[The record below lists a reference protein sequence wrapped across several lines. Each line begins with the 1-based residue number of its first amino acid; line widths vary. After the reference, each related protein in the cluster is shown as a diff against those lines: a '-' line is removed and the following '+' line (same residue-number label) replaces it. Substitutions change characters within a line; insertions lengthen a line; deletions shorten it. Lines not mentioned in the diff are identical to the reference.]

1 MKESGND
8 TVARTCCLYPPA
20 NLPRGRHFFQANEG
34 KVIPIIIV
42 ITPLIVFVT
51 ESQEMNF
58 WLFSRRI
65 HFNNLNNI
73 QIPVCF
79 AFSFHF
85 LHFFLTELTE
95 FFHKTQWKTWHSL
108 RSIANVSLWWW
119 NVIPLRTVCSI
130 HSMKWSLK
138 SKCPHLWAMSL
149 ICLKIY
155 RFFSLL
161 Q

>member
-1 MKESGND
+1 MLPLSSSEPSSGKTFFPSERRESNSYYYRNHATHRIRDWIPGNEFLAVFASYPLQQPQQH
-8 TVARTCCLYPPA
+8 TNPCL
-20 NLPRGRHFFQANEG
+20 FC
-34 KVIPIIIV
+34 
-42 ITPLIVFVT
+42 VFVPL
-51 ESQEMNF
+51 S
-58 WLFSRRI
+58 
-65 HFNNLNNI
+65 
-73 QIPVCF
+73 P
-79 AFSFHF
+79 
-85 LHFFLTELTE
+85 FFLTELTE